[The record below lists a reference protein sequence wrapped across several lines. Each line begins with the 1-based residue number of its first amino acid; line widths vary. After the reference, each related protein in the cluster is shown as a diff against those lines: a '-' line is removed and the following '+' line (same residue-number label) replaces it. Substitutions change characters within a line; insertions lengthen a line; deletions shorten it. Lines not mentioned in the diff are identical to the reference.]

1 MSSISGGELAV
12 SFREGKNRNQRH
24 LSSCNDHFTNLEP
37 WRKIHTFFG
46 EECVCVCRVF
56 LFFNRGVSHRK
67 KCGNKMKKT
76 HCFFRI

>member
-46 EECVCVCRVF
+46 EECVCVCVECFCFLIGVF
-56 LFFNRGVSHRK
+56 HIGKNVETK
-67 KCGNKMKKT
+67 
-76 HCFFRI
+76 